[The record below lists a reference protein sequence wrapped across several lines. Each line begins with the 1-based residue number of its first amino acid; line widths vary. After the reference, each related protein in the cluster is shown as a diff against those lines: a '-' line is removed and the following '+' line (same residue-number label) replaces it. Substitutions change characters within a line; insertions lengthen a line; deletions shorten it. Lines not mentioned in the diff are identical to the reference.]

1 MAANNNKNARS
12 YHQAG
17 KRYQNYQCGNLV
29 LLRCII
35 IGITLINSEGE
46 RVVVCV
52 ESIFFSRWT
61 RLSLLERITKCKT
74 IIFSQASAND
84 KILRHEGV

>member
-35 IGITLINSEGE
+35 IGITLVNSEGE
-46 RVVVCV
+46 WMWCVWRVF
-52 ESIFFSRWT
+52 FFSRWT